1 MNSDLSTISPP
12 LTSLLLGL
20 IMLPMEAILFAT
32 LVAATILSLVP
43 HLLDRGFPVEIPTD
57 SYVEGGVTLTP
68 FLVVAPHLALFAKF
82 ATVWVISPL
91 IATTATTSPLET
103 PLSSRRPISRLLPM
117 VLTPI
122 GIQTL
127 VRHIMSHLT

>member
-1 MNSDLSTISPP
+1 
-12 LTSLLLGL
+12 
-20 IMLPMEAILFAT
+20 
-32 LVAATILSLVP
+32 
-43 HLLDRGFPVEIPTD
+43 
-57 SYVEGGVTLTP
+57 
-68 FLVVAPHLALFAKF
+68 
-82 ATVWVISPL
+82 L

-117 VLTPI
+117 VLTLI